1 MLFKAEALHCPAS
14 DHLHKN
20 NNPTSL
26 LRSLVSHLSS
36 VMTARAT
43 SLPKTK
49 FTGCKRLSVCRK
61 SKKTLDESWP
71 IFCRFAVEKSLSR
84 QMHFLEQVGE
94 AACRRTAAWRSLICP
109 DNGYCSRLRG
119 WTTRPTKREVNHF
132 CWDHAVQDDGYS
144 FWELRMTCRAD
155 RWSFVWKVKNK
166 MTHGTFNI
174 LLFQSY
180 CSVKLL

>member
-14 DHLHKN
+14 DYPDKN

-49 FTGCKRLSVCRK
+49 FTGCKRLSVRRK
-61 SKKTLDESWP
+61 SKKTLDESWH
-71 IFCRFAVEKSLSR
+71 IFCRLAVEKSLSR

-109 DNGYCSRLRG
+109 DNSYCSRLRG

-132 CWDHAVQDDGYS
+132 CWDHAVQDGGYP
-144 FWELRMTCRAD
+144 FWIGNDVSCRSMIVCLETKGIKWCMA
-155 RWSFVWKVKNK
+155 RSMFCCFKV
-166 MTHGTFNI
+166 I
-174 LLFQSY
+174 
-180 CSVKLL
+180 VV